1 MNFLEGHFI
10 YYIAIVGLAF
20 LVSIAGIPSIIF
32 TAVKYRLFD
41 NSDGYRKS
49 HRIHISRLGGVA
61 IFCSFTITT
70 LLFATM
76 VDYKQANFLITSSI
90 ILFALGLKDDLHGVN
105 PSTKFLLQLV
115 VAVILVVAGGFRLTS
130 LYGVFY
136 LWEVNTLWGGIFSIV
151 VIIFVNNAFN
161 LIDGVD
167 GLAGTLGAL
176 AMLSFGVFFAIADAI
191 PYAFIAFAM
200 FGAIA
205 GFLMFNYAPA
215 KIFMGDTG
223 SLIIGLVCIILAIKF
238 IELNK
243 VGSLPKPRFYS
254 APSIAVAVLL
264 VPIFDSLRIFF
275 IRILHRR
282 PPFKGDRN
290 HVHHRL
296 QRIGFDSNKI
306 VISLG
311 LFTIS
316 MVFLSVR
323 LQHLGNFIL
332 ISLLISICIIMNV
345 AITYMIGKKNNPNYK
360 LPDVVKKNRFLPFN
374 EGRAES
380 KGLGENE
387 QLVSSG
393 METPTS
399 PQQELK

>member
-1 MNFLEGHFI
+1 MIIFSVVDFFQGHLI

-20 LVSIAGIPSIIF
+20 LLAIAGIPSIIF

-41 NSDGYRKS
+41 NLDGYRKA

-90 ILFALGLKDDLHGVN
+90 ILFALGLKDDLYGVN

-115 VAVILVVAGGFRLTS
+115 VAIILVVAGGFRLTS

-136 LWEVNTLWGGIFSIV
+136 LWEVNALWGSIFSII

-176 AMLSFGVFFAIADAI
+176 AMLSFGVFFAIADSFS
-191 PYAFIAFAM
+191 YAFIAFAM

-205 GFLMFNYAPA
+205 GFLMFNYSPA

-223 SLIIGLVCIILAIKF
+223 SLIIGLVCVILAIKF

-243 VGSLPKPRFYS
+243 VGSLPKPKFYS

-275 IRILHRR
+275 IRILHRK

-296 QRIGFDSNKI
+296 QRIGLNSNQI
-306 VISLG
+306 VVSLS
-311 LFTIS
+311 LFTVTMI
-316 MVFLSVR
+316 FLSVK
-323 LQHLGNFIL
+323 LQHLGNFVL
-332 ISLLISICIIMNV
+332 ISLLISICILMNV
-345 AITYMIGKKNNPNYK
+345 MITYAIGKKASPAYKFSDVLRKDKINPVNE
-360 LPDVVKKNRFLPFN
+360 KKVR
-374 EGRAES
+374 
-380 KGLGENE
+380 KI
-387 QLVSSG
+387 
-393 METPTS
+393 
-399 PQQELK
+399 K

>member
-1 MNFLEGHFI
+1 MDFFQGHLI

-20 LVSIAGIPSIIF
+20 LLSIAGIPSIIF

-41 NSDGYRKS
+41 NLDGYRKA
-49 HRIHISRLGGVA
+49 HRIHISRLGGIA

-90 ILFALGLKDDLHGVN
+90 ILFALGLKDDLYGVN

-115 VAVILVVAGGFRLTS
+115 VSIILVVAGGFRLTS

-136 LWEVNTLWGGIFSIV
+136 LWEVNVLWGSVFSII

-176 AMLSFGVFFAIADAI
+176 AMLSFGVFFAIADSYS
-191 PYAFIAFAM
+191 YAFIAFAM

-205 GFLMFNYAPA
+205 GFLVFNYAPA

-223 SLIIGLVCIILAIKF
+223 SLIIGLVCVILAIKF

-243 VGSLPKPRFYS
+243 VGSLPKPKFYS

-264 VPIFDSLRIFF
+264 VPIFDSLRIF
-275 IRILHRR
+275 IVRIIHRK

-290 HVHHRL
+290 HIHHRL
-296 QRIGFDSNKI
+296 QKIGLNSNQI
-306 VISLG
+306 VVSLS
-311 LFTIS
+311 LFTVS

-323 LQHLGNFIL
+323 LQHLGNFVL
-332 ISLLISICIIMNV
+332 ISLLIAICIIMNITV
-345 AITYMIGKKNNPNYK
+345 TYAIGRKFTADYRLVDVFKSNRMNTVGEKK
-360 LPDVVKKNRFLPFN
+360 
-374 EGRAES
+374 
-380 KGLGENE
+380 
-387 QLVSSG
+387 
-393 METPTS
+393 S
-399 PQQELK
+399 PSR

>member
-1 MNFLEGHFI
+1 MVDFLQGHLI

-20 LVSIAGIPSIIF
+20 LLAIAGIPSIIF
-32 TAVKYRLFD
+32 TAIKHRLFD
-41 NSDGYRKS
+41 KADGYRKS

-70 LLFATM
+70 LLFAAM
-76 VDYKQANFLITSSI
+76 VDYKQANFLLTSSI
-90 ILFALGLKDDLHGVN
+90 ILFALGIKDDLYGVN

-115 VAVILVVAGGFRLTS
+115 VAIILVVAGEFRLTS

-136 LWEVNTLWGGIFSIV
+136 LWEVNMLWGSLFSII
-151 VIIFVNNAFN
+151 VIILVNNAFN

-176 AMLSFGVFFAIADAI
+176 ATLSFGIFFAIANAY

-205 GFLMFNYAPA
+205 GFLMFNFSPA

-223 SLIIGLVCIILAIKF
+223 SLLIGLVCVILAIKF

-243 VGSLPKPRFYS
+243 VGSLPKPNFYS
-254 APSIAVAVLL
+254 APSIAVAVLM

-275 IRILHRR
+275 IRVLHGKK
-282 PPFKGDRN
+282 PFKGDRN

-296 QRIGFDSNKI
+296 QRIGFNSNKI
-306 VISLG
+306 VIALSG
-311 LFTIS
+311 FTVS
-316 MVFLSVR
+316 MIFLAVG
-323 LQHLGNFIL
+323 LQHLGNFVL
-332 ISLLISICIIMNV
+332 ISLLISICVLMNAIITF
-345 AITYMIGKKNNPNYK
+345 AIGKKTNPHYRLIDIVLK
-360 LPDVVKKNRFLPFN
+360 DTFK
-374 EGRAES
+374 
-380 KGLGENE
+380 
-387 QLVSSG
+387 
-393 METPTS
+393 PTND
-399 PQQELK
+399 

>member
-1 MNFLEGHFI
+1 VDFINTYFI
-10 YYIAIVGLAF
+10 YYVAIVGVAF
-20 LVSIAGIPSIIF
+20 LLSIAGIPSIIF
-32 TAVKYRLFD
+32 TAIKYRLFD
-41 NSDGYRKS
+41 RSDSYRKN

-90 ILFALGLKDDLHGVN
+90 ILFALGLKDDLYGVN
-105 PSTKFLLQLV
+105 ASTKFLLQLV
-115 VAVILVVAGGFRLTS
+115 VAIILVVAGEFRLSS

-136 LWEVNTLWGGIFSIV
+136 VWEVNVLWGSIFTIV

-176 AMLSFGVFFAIADAI
+176 ATLSFGLFFAISNDY

-223 SLIIGLVCIILAIKF
+223 SLIIGLVCVILAVKF

-243 VGSLPKPRFYS
+243 IGSLPKPKFYS
-254 APSIAVAVLL
+254 APAIAVAVLL
-264 VPIFDSLRIFF
+264 VPIFDSLRIF
-275 IRILHRR
+275 IMRILHRKS
-282 PPFKGDRN
+282 PFKGDRN

-296 QRIGFDSNKI
+296 QRLGFGSNKI
-306 VISLG
+306 VSALG
-311 LFTIS
+311 IFTVTMI
-316 MVFLSVR
+316 FLSVK

-332 ISLLISICIIMNV
+332 ISLLIVICVLFNV
-345 AITYMIGKKNNPNYK
+345 AITFAIGRKANSNYRIIDVIKK
-360 LPDVVKKNRFLPFN
+360 DTFF
-374 EGRAES
+374 S
-380 KGLGENE
+380 
-387 QLVSSG
+387 
-393 METPTS
+393 
-399 PQQELK
+399 